1 MIRIALFVSACLLVA
16 SPVQA
21 RHRHH
26 VQFYAVS
33 PECNITMPCEG
44 VTASPR
50 GERVVRAM
58 GGLGVAKKVYTPR
71 VSNAK
76 SQDYISGPLRRA
88 GKPNVIRAVADVA
101 KNAITHLATIV
112 PHPEGCPRSAFCGC
126 GAAVRIFGA
135 PIRSLWL
142 AANWF
147 KFPRATPAPGM
158 VAVRS
163 HHVFVLEADLGG
175 GLWRVWDANSGGHQT
190 RVRARSLAGYTVV
203 NPHGGAG

>member
-58 GGLGVAKKVYTPR
+58 GGLGVAKKVYAPR
-71 VSNAK
+71 VSAAPRAPRYASVRPATEP
-76 SQDYISGPLRRA
+76 SQRIAGISP
-88 GKPNVIRAVADVA
+88 VIVA
-101 KNAITHLATIV
+101 
-112 PHPEGCPRSAFCGC
+112 HPDGCPRSAFCGC

-190 RVRARSLAGYTVV
+190 RVHARSLAGYTVV